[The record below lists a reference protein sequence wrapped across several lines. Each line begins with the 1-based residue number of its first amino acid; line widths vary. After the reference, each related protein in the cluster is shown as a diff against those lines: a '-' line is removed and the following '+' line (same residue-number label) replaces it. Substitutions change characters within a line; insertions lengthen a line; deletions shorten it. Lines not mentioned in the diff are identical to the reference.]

1 MKNTGGGCNDGTNQR
16 DTASLPNRTGFGH
29 PQRIQGGL
37 HRRRRTTGH
46 GAGHLHL
53 LDALRIGLCS
63 RSAAQRPDRRDRR
76 EPDPVEPRTDPHLRR
91 RPQYLRG
98 LRAERHGGGR
108 RALLRPQ
115 DLRRGLHSAGLR
127 EATAG
132 RFVSR
137 RIALCRRQLLPHVP
151 SGVPGARDG
160 HRTDGGH
167 GTVPAAHR
175 QRRRHPAGDGRDAA
189 GHLPVAQPFH
199 SLSGLRIVHHAR
211 DHHRHHPADAPDRH
225 RHDRRH
231 MARIRTLPET
241 DPRQLQAHVHA
252 SDRAGKG
259 VGLHLD
265 LRRHAALHHD
275 GALQTVPL
283 SLQRLD
289 GGRRR
294 IARALSAGLHHAG
307 NRHFGCSATANSRCC
322 CFSGHRFPS
331 CCSAA
336 LRSRAKPS
344 PNGSTRWGRSSRA
357 AAASTPSS
365 GSGRWALRCGT

>member
-1 MKNTGGGCNDGTNQR
+1 M
-16 DTASLPNRTGFGH
+16 
-29 PQRIQGGL
+29 
-37 HRRRRTTGH
+37 
-46 GAGHLHL
+46 
-53 LDALRIGLCS
+53 
-63 RSAAQRPDRRDRR
+63 
-76 EPDPVEPRTDPHLRR
+76 EE
-91 RPQYLRG
+91 
-98 LRAERHGGGR
+98 AEELFFARKIYGVVYI
-108 RALLRPQ
+108 PQ
-115 DLRRGLHSAGLR
+115 DY
-127 EATAG
+127 EK
-132 RFVSR
+132 
-137 RIALCRRQLLPHVP
+137 QLLGGSSVAV
-151 SGVPGARDG
+151 SLYVDASYFLMYRQVFQELVTGIGQ
-160 HRTDGGH
+160 TGGH

-259 VGLHLD
+259 IGLHLD

-283 SLQRLD
+283 SSNGSTEAVVGLLVPYLLACIML
-289 GGRRR
+289 G
-294 IARALSAGLHHAG
+294 IAISTLFRYREQSLLLLFWTSIPILLLSGA
-307 NRHFGCSATANSRCC
+307 S
-322 CFSGHRFPS
+322 FPRE
-331 CCSAA
+331 AI
-336 LRSRAKPS
+336 